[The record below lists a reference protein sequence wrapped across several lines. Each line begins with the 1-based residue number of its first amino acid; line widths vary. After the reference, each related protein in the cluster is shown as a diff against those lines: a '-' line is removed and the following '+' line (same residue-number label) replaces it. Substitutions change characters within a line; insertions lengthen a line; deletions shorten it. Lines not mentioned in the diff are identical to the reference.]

1 MDEPQNCFLEMESA
15 LGEDAVEVI
24 EVTAEN
30 VDHDRLRS
38 QSRDRT

>member
-24 EVTAEN
+24 EMTAKN
-30 VDHDRLRS
+30 VDRLRS